1 MKVHKGFKFRL
12 YPTQE
17 QELQL
22 LQHAGNTRFVW
33 NKLLESNISAYENNK
48 KFIFY
53 YEMSKNLLILK
64 EEFAFLKLSG
74 AQSLQQVGRQLDKA
88 LRDSPKKSK
97 GFPKFKK
104 RSNRDSF
111 TVPQRFKVN
120 NKTVQLPKIGKVKW
134 VKHRKLEGKPK
145 FLTVS
150 RDGSQ
155 WYCSVTCQ
163 VNIKDKKFSQDN
175 IVGIDVGLKEF
186 ATVSDNTT
194 IDNPRHLN
202 KKLKKLKREQRY
214 LSRKV
219 KGSQNRK
226 KQITKVQT
234 VYRKVRNSRS
244 YFHHKTSSSMI
255 AKYSGVVLE
264 DLNIKGIMKNS
275 KLARS
280 VSDIGWYE
288 FNRQL
293 EYKAKWNSK
302 HFVKID
308 RFFASS
314 KICNEC
320 GNKKVDLTLKD
331 RMYVC
336 KNCGN
341 IVDRDFNASK
351 NIRDEGIRILK
362 NTGGQPGINA
372 CGDGK
377 VTKPRRGSVAVAET
391 GKVLTKLIS

>member
-1 MKVHKGFKFRL
+1 M
-12 YPTQE
+12 
-17 QELQL
+17 
-22 LQHAGNTRFVW
+22 
-33 NKLLESNISAYENNK
+33 
-48 KFIFY
+48 
-53 YEMSKNLLILK
+53 
-64 EEFAFLKLSG
+64 
-74 AQSLQQVGRQLDKA
+74 
-88 LRDSPKKSK
+88 
-97 GFPKFKK
+97 
-104 RSNRDSF
+104 
-111 TVPQRFKVN
+111 
-120 NKTVQLPKIGKVKW
+120 
-134 VKHRKLEGKPK
+134 
-145 FLTVS
+145 
-150 RDGSQ
+150 
-155 WYCSVTCQ
+155 
-163 VNIKDKKFSQDN
+163 
-175 IVGIDVGLKEF
+175 GLKEF

-341 IVDRDFNASK
+341 TLDRDFNASK
-351 NIRDEGIRILK
+351 NIRDEGIRILNIK
-362 NTGGQPGINA
+362 NTGGQSGINA

-377 VTKPRRGSVAVAET
+377 IAESPCDSVAVFET
-391 GKVLTKLIS
+391 GKVLTKIIS